1 MSQLTFQ
8 FPFKTTYFE
17 KDFYVSSNN
26 FKAYRLIESWPEWTS
41 KNINIYG
48 PRGCGKTHLAKIL
61 QKKINSIILDA
72 NEISNNSLKIINNY
86 NCVILDNF
94 SNNINENLLY
104 SLINQIIQKD
114 QYLVLNS
121 MSPIKTSNVGLK
133 DLESRLQSFVDL
145 GIDLP
150 TDDLLRVILTKSF
163 SDIQIK
169 VDIKLLEYILKNIE
183 RTYETVF
190 QFIKDID
197 KESLSSGKSISL
209 KLIKKVLNE

>member
-104 SLINQIIQKD
+104 SFINQIIQKD

>member
-104 SLINQIIQKD
+104 SFINQIIQKD

-121 MSPIKTSNVGLK
+121 RSPIKTSNVELK